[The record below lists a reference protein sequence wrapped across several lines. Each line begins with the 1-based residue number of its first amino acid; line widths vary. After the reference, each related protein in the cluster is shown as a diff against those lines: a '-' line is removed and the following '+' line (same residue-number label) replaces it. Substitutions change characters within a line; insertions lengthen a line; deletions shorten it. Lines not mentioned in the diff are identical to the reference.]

1 MARPSALEVAVL
13 GLLGEQPLHGYELR
27 TRLDL
32 LIGALRRRISFGSL
46 YPALRALQA
55 RGLIAPVPE
64 PTAAEA
70 PARPAP
76 RRRRVVYALT
86 ERGEAHLAA
95 LLTACGPTTWE
106 DGDFD
111 VRFAFFARTEAAT
124 RLAVLEGR
132 RARVHE
138 RLERARAHA
147 AAHARA
153 DAGAARPGGRRDGY
167 LAELA
172 RHSTEQLEREVAWL
186 DQVVERER
194 AADPPQHPTSGSSSG
209 APATTRPVTADS
221 QRTQRAPRRAP

>member
-1 MARPSALEVAVL
+1 MARRSSALEVAVL
-13 GLLGEQPLHGYELR
+13 GLLAEQPLHGYELR

-55 RGLIAPVPE
+55 RGLIAPAPSPE
-64 PTAAEA
+64 PAADA
-70 PARPAP
+70 VARLAP
-76 RRRRVVYALT
+76 RRRRVVYAVT

-132 RARVHE
+132 RTRVRE

-147 AAHARA
+147 E
-153 DAGAARPGGRRDGY
+153 AGAARPGGRRDGY

-209 APATTRPVTADS
+209 APTTTRPVTADS
-221 QRTQRAPRRAP
+221 QRTQRRAP

>member
-27 TRLDL
+27 VRLDL

-46 YPALRALQA
+46 YPALRTLQA

-64 PTAAEA
+64 PTGEA
-70 PARPAP
+70 PARLAT

-86 ERGEAHLAA
+86 ERGEAHLAS
-95 LLTACGPTTWE
+95 LLSACGPTTWE
-106 DGDFD
+106 DEDFD

-132 RARVHE
+132 RTRVHE

-147 AAHARA
+147 AAHACA
-153 DAGAARPGGRRDGY
+153 DAGASRPGGRRDGY

-172 RHSTEQLEREVAWL
+172 RRSTEQLEREVAWL

-194 AADPPQHPTSGSSSG
+194 AADPPQQPAPGPGSG
-209 APATTRPVTADS
+209 APTTTRPVTPRAP
-221 QRTQRAPRRAP
+221 RAPRRAP

>member
-1 MARPSALEVAVL
+1 MARL
-13 GLLGEQPLHGYELR
+13 
-27 TRLDL
+27 
-32 LIGALRRRISFGSL
+32 
-46 YPALRALQA
+46 
-55 RGLIAPVPE
+55 
-64 PTAAEA
+64 
-70 PARPAP
+70 AP

-95 LLTACGPTTWE
+95 LLTASGPATWE

-111 VRFAFFARTEAAT
+111 VRFAFFARTDAAT

-132 RARVHE
+132 RTRVRE

-147 AAHARA
+147 A
-153 DAGAARPGGRRDGY
+153 AGAARPGGRRDGY

-194 AADPPQHPTSGSSSG
+194 STAPPRHPTSGSSSG
-209 APATTRPVTADS
+209 APSATTRPV
-221 QRTQRAPRRAP
+221 RTRAPRRAP